1 MPMPR
6 RAVIDVGTNSVKVLL
21 ADVDEDDVR
30 PVWETSLQTR
40 LGEGFYETHLLQ
52 PGPIAATAAAVAGF
66 AREAVARGASHV
78 RVVAT
83 SAARDAAN
91 GRELLDAIRNAS
103 GLESE
108 VVSGETEAAWAFAGV
123 TTHPLQQDV
132 RLLVLDVGG
141 GSTEFILGER
151 SRGGTAHVAHRSSH
165 PMGSVRLRERF
176 PLDPPGRGE
185 LARVRA
191 WLDDFLGREVLPGL
205 AGAMASWGRPRRV
218 LGVGGTTAILAM
230 IEQGR
235 DDFDRDAI
243 EGASF
248 TAARL
253 SGHVESLWSEDLAAR
268 RRRRGMPPERADVVP
283 FGAAIYEA
291 VMRVTGLPELGVST
305 RGLRFAAVA

>member
-1 MPMPR
+1 MAR
-6 RAVIDVGTNSVKVLL
+6 RAVIDIGTNSVKVLV
-21 ADVDEDDVR
+21 ADVGRGDVR

-40 LGEGFYETHLLQ
+40 LGQGFYPSRILQ
-52 PGPIAATAAAVAGF
+52 PGPVAATADAVARF
-66 AREAVARGASHV
+66 AREAVARGASSV

-83 SAARDAAN
+83 SAARDASN
-91 GRELLDAIRNAS
+91 GRELLDAIREAS

-108 VVSGETEAAWAFAGV
+108 VISGETEAAWAFAGV
-123 TTHPLQQDV
+123 TTHPPQQGI

-151 SRGGTAHVAHRSSH
+151 SRGGAAHVAHRSSH
-165 PMGSVRLRERF
+165 PLGSVRLQEHF
-176 PLDPPGRGE
+176 PPSDPPGPGE
-185 LARVRA
+185 LARVRS
-191 WLDDFLGREVLPGL
+191 WLDDFLRREVLPALGN
-205 AGAMASWGRPRRV
+205 AMATWGRPQRV

-230 IEQGR
+230 IDQGR

-243 EGASF
+243 EGTSF
-248 TAARL
+248 TLGRL
-253 SGHVESLWSEDLAAR
+253 SAHVEAIWSEDLASR

-291 VMRVTGLPELGVST
+291 VLRVMDLPELGVST